1 MGGDSAGNSGGPR
14 VCASETVYEAP
25 EVCLGEGSLIK
36 EMLCVCWKS
45 IVIAAE
51 SQLEVVTLLVCFSI
65 NQK

>member
-14 VCASETVYEAP
+14 VCAFETVYEAP

-36 EMLCVCWKS
+36 EMLCVCW
-45 IVIAAE
+45 E